1 MAYTSLFEV
10 IILASGWVM
19 ATAWHRM
26 ILSAFFVFYGLC
38 TSVSTQFCEFLVNEL
53 SPRQQH
59 IFSEQCC
66 INLEYQE
73 YKIIWLY
80 RNCTRNEKN
89 CLEEWFI
96 SYTPKNQIYQS
107 NNHQFVMKMRFH
119 TVHQSNF
126 YMYQI
131 SCITWSFVRHELT

>member
-19 ATAWHRM
+19 ATAWHHM

-53 SPRQQH
+53 SPRQQD
-59 IFSEQCC
+59 IFIEQCC

-73 YKIIWLY
+73 YKIIWL
-80 RNCTRNEKN
+80 
-89 CLEEWFI
+89 
-96 SYTPKNQIYQS
+96 
-107 NNHQFVMKMRFH
+107 
-119 TVHQSNF
+119 
-126 YMYQI
+126 
-131 SCITWSFVRHELT
+131 